1 MRMFE
6 AKKMLLNSS
15 LQIYEISNIA
25 GYKDGFQFSK
35 IFKSQF
41 GLNPSHFRK
50 ENADS

>member
-6 AKKMLLNSS
+6 DKKMLLNSS
-15 LQIYEISNIA
+15 LQIYEIANLV
-25 GYKDGFQFSK
+25 GYKDAFQFSK
-35 IFKSQF
+35 IFKSQI